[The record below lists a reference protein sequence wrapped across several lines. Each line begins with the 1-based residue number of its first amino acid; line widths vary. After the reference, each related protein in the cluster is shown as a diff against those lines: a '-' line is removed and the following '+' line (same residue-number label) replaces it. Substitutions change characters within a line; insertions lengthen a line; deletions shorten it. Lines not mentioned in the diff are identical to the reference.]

1 MKRILF
7 GFGVAVLLAIAVCAQ
22 IGLHCNRPVR
32 IPAMAESAF
41 AAFGGLR
48 SIAAEVTWFRVDR
61 LQEEGR
67 YVELAQLAHALTL
80 AEPHVPEVWSYAAW
94 NLAYNVSVMMAT
106 DEDRWRWVF
115 AALRL
120 LRDNGLRYNPDS
132 VELHRELAW
141 MFELKIG
148 ADLDSAAPTY
158 RRKWREIVADAQ
170 TRGAWHELAMVP
182 EEMDEIGRRLGMA
195 DRGDP
200 QFSAAYWAIQGLRH
214 AKQRGDRSFL
224 LQVVRQAKTIYDRTH
239 GSGGNG

>member
-7 GFGVAVLLAIAVCAQ
+7 GIGVVLLMAVAACAQ
-22 IGLHCNRPVR
+22 IGLHRKRPVKV
-32 IPAMAESAF
+32 PAMAESAF
-41 AAFGGLR
+41 AALGGLR
-48 SIAAEVTWFRVDR
+48 SIAAEVTWFRADR

-67 YVELAQLAHALTL
+67 YVELAQLAHTLTL

-106 DEDRWRWVF
+106 DEDRWRWVS

-120 LRDNGLRYNPDS
+120 LRDQGLRYNPES

-158 RRKWREIVADAQ
+158 RRKWRETVADVEK
-170 TRGAWHELAMVP
+170 RGAWHELGMKP
-182 EEMDEIGRRLGMA
+182 EEMDEVARRLGMT

-200 QFSAAYWAIQGLRH
+200 QFSAVYWAIQGLRY
-214 AKQRGDRSFL
+214 ARQRGDQSFL
-224 LQVVRQAKTIYDRTH
+224 LQIVRQAKTIYDRTH
-239 GSGGNG
+239 GDGTNG